1 MAGRPLAWTDNFCR
15 KWFLENADASFVHLR
30 RKEKPLL
37 LVFGED
43 PALTSTADDIA
54 QFEAAFPWKI
64 CYGGCF
70 ALIAAGRDAFDEALV
85 RYAEAWP

>member
-1 MAGRPLAWTDNFCR
+1 MADCPLAWADNFCR
-15 KWFLENADASFVHLR
+15 KWFLENADASFDHLR

-54 QFEAAFPWKI
+54 QFESAFPWKI
-64 CYGGCF
+64 CYGGGF
-70 ALIAAGRDAFDEALV
+70 AAGGDAFDEALA
-85 RYAEAWP
+85 RYVEAWPEP